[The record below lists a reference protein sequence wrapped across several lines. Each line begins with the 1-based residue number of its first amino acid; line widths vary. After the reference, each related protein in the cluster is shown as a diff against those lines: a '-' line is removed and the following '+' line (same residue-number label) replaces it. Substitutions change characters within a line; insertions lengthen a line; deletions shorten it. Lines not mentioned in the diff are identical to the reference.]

1 MGVRMLTSLTGWVGQ
16 RDQDHVGPK
25 PVALLQAATQALEA
39 LWTFEFFLLGLCALL
54 CKVETIKNS
63 LHCPEFW

>member
-25 PVALLQAATQALEA
+25 PAALLQAGTQALAA
-39 LWTFEFFLLGLCALL
+39 LRTSLLGLCALL
-54 CKVETIKNS
+54 CKVEMIRNS

>member
-1 MGVRMLTSLTGWVGQ
+1 MLTSLTGWVGQ

-25 PVALLQAATQALEA
+25 LVALLQAGTQALA
-39 LWTFEFFLLGLCALL
+39 AQWTSFLGLCALL
-54 CKVETIKNS
+54 CKAEMIKNF